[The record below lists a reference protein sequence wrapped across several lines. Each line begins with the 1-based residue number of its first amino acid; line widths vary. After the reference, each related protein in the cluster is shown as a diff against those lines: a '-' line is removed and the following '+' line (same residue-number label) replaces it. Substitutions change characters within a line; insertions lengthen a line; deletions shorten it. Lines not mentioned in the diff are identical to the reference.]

1 MARTLT
7 FRMRS
12 LGASALLALGW
23 VVLASNP
30 GEIPSATQEEL
41 ARQRIQYDDDSP
53 KTILE
58 LQRFRTTARAPLRR
72 ADGVNG
78 TAILVNLNPAINT
91 EYLLT
96 LTWSDSA
103 LRANYHI
110 ENPLP
115 TVGAVRLLAASPD
128 ALNLTAANGSSC
140 PLWSHSGG
148 ARPLDDASSSGLPY
162 APLCA
167 GLLYLRNPVVGH
179 RTSLERITDFLR
191 DHVWQ
196 GDRVITFVKKELYQD
211 RYLDRGEPAAAA
223 APTAA
228 GSTPQSA
235 LVSADSVY
243 QAIVPQRLA
252 IDIEAEGGL
261 LPGQWYAVRG
271 LEGVTL
277 SVIQPDSIQRSIL
290 TGHEASV
297 NPLTRI
303 ESEAL
308 VYLVAFDLQAF
319 DLHFALGTDHPRLDW
334 SDRPPRSAQ
343 DPRLP
348 GPDGIANAAPLI
360 LNGMVSPA
368 DAPRTIA
375 TFAAG
380 FKRSHGA
387 FKFGPLS
394 ENNHGSHYGFIQDG
408 VVFSKLQPGLST
420 VFVRDDGHTQLKTW
434 ELSDNLLLER
444 LRYARQNG
452 VPLIENDP
460 GTGRGIPGEM
470 VNLWG
475 PGNWS
480 GSANE
485 DLRTVRAGLCLQSD
499 SGRRYLLFAYFSAAT
514 PSAMARVFQAYQCSY
529 AMHLDMNALEHTYL
543 ALYVRNGHQ
552 TLVEHLVEGM
562 EEVDRR
568 SGEQLSPRFLGFP
581 DDRDFFYLT
590 RRAHNP

>member
-12 LGASALLALGW
+12 LAASALLALGW

-72 ADGVNG
+72 ADGVSG
-78 TAILVNLNPAINT
+78 SATLVNLNPAINSQ
-91 EYLLT
+91 YLLT
-96 LTWSDSA
+96 LTWSDNA
-103 LRANYHI
+103 VRANYHI
-110 ENPLP
+110 ENALP
-115 TVGAVRLLAASPD
+115 SVGPVRLSAASPD
-128 ALNLTAANGSSC
+128 ALDLTAANGSSC
-140 PLWSHSGG
+140 PLWSYSG
-148 ARPLDDASSSGLPY
+148 ARALDEASASGLPY

-196 GDRVITFVKKELYQD
+196 GDRVITFVKKELYRD

-235 LVSADSVY
+235 LVSADSGN

-252 IDIEAEGGL
+252 IDVEAEGGL

-271 LEGVTL
+271 LGGVTL

-308 VYLVAFDLQAF
+308 IYLVAFDLQAF

-334 SDRPPRSAQ
+334 SDRPPLSAQ

-434 ELSDNLLLER
+434 EVSDNLLLEH

-452 VPLIENDP
+452 VPLIEYDP
-460 GTGRGIPGEM
+460 GTGRGIPGEL

-552 TLVEHLVEGM
+552 TLVEHLVQGM
-562 EEVDRR
+562 EEVDRQ
-568 SGEQLSPRFLGFP
+568 SGEQLLPRFLGFP

-590 RRAHNP
+590 RRAPNP

>member
-1 MARTLT
+1 MAGNLKFRT
-7 FRMRS
+7 RS

-23 VVLASNP
+23 AVLASNP
-30 GEIPSATQEEL
+30 GEIPSAAQEEL

-58 LQRFRTTARAPLRR
+58 LQRFRTTARVPLRR
-72 ADGVNG
+72 ADGVSG
-78 TAILVNLNPAINT
+78 SATLVNLNPAINT
-91 EYLLT
+91 GYLLT
-96 LTWSDSA
+96 LSWLDSTVPTS
-103 LRANYHI
+103 YHI
-110 ENPLP
+110 ENTSAAAGPL
-115 TVGAVRLLAASPD
+115 RLLVSRPD
-128 ALNLTAANGSSC
+128 VLNLTVANGPPC
-140 PLWSHSGG
+140 LLWSNSG
-148 ARPLDDASSSGLPY
+148 ARPLDEASSSGLPY
-162 APLCA
+162 APLCT
-167 GLLYLRNPVVGH
+167 GLLYLRNSVVGH

-196 GDRVITFVKKELYQD
+196 GDRVITFVKKELYRD
-211 RYLDRGEPAAAA
+211 RYLDRGEPTVSATPPGTGL
-223 APTAA
+223 APQ
-228 GSTPQSA
+228 PA
-235 LVSADSVY
+235 LVSADSMG
-243 QAIVPQRLA
+243 QAIVPQHLA
-252 IDIEAEGGL
+252 IDTEAEGGL

-271 LEGVTL
+271 LGGVTI

-308 VYLVAFDLQAF
+308 VYLVAFDLQSF

-348 GPDGIANAAPLI
+348 GPDGVGSAAPLI

-368 DAPRTIA
+368 DAPRTIV
-375 TFAAG
+375 TFAGG

-387 FKFGPLS
+387 FKFGPLAQ
-394 ENNHGSHYGFIQDG
+394 NNHGSHYGFIQDG
-408 VVFSKLQPGLST
+408 VVFSKLQPGLAT
-420 VFVRDDGHTQLKTW
+420 VFSLNDGRTQLKTW
-434 ELSDNLLLER
+434 DASDNLLLEHV
-444 LRYARQNG
+444 RYARQNG
-452 VPLIENDP
+452 VPLIEYDP
-460 GTGRGIPGEM
+460 GTGRGIPGEL

-499 SGRRYLLFAYFSAAT
+499 ADRRYLIFAYFSAAT

-543 ALYVRNGHQ
+543 ALYVRNGNQ
-552 TLVEHLVEGM
+552 TLVEHLVQGM

-568 SGEQLSPRFLGFP
+568 SGDQLVPRFLGFP

-590 RRAHNP
+590 RRANGS

>member
-1 MARTLT
+1 MARTLS
-7 FRMRS
+7 FRMGS

-72 ADGVNG
+72 ADGVSG
-78 TAILVNLNPAINT
+78 SATLVNLNPAINSG
-91 EYLLT
+91 YLLT
-96 LTWSDSA
+96 LSWSDSA
-103 LRANYHI
+103 VRATYHI

-115 TVGAVRLLAASPD
+115 AAGPVRLLAANPD
-128 ALNLTAANGSSC
+128 LLSITGPNGSSC
-140 PLWSHSGG
+140 QLWSNSG
-148 ARPLDDASSSGLPY
+148 ARQLDEASASGLPF

-167 GLLYLRNPVVGH
+167 GSLYLRNPVVGH

-196 GDRVITFVKKELYQD
+196 GDRVITFVKKELYRD
-211 RYLDRGEPAAAA
+211 RFLDRGEPAAAA

-235 LVSADSVY
+235 LVSADSGN

-297 NPLTRI
+297 NPLTRT

-348 GPDGIANAAPLI
+348 GPDGVANAAPLI

-368 DAPRTIA
+368 DASRTIA
-375 TFAAG
+375 TFAGG

-387 FKFGPLS
+387 FKFGPLA

-434 ELSDNLLLER
+434 ELSDNLMLEH

-452 VPLIENDP
+452 VPLIEYDP
-460 GTGRGIPGEM
+460 GTGRGIPGEL

-552 TLVEHLVEGM
+552 TLVEHLVQGM
-562 EEVDRR
+562 EEVDRE